1 MQCKATC
8 WDFHGGT
15 GDRNPPANAGVTGS
29 IPDRERSHMPMCH
42 SCCTRILQLLKP
54 AHLEPILHSK
64 RSCCSPSATA
74 GEQPHPSPQ
83 LETAQAQ
90 QQGLSTSKS
99 NIIKLFKNIKP
110 PVKCKCS
117 QAYLTMVPLT
127 YRKHIIFQETTPFFF
142 FFLPCCNGM
151 QDLCSLIRD
160 QTHTSCGGSME
171 S

>member
-15 GDRNPPANAGVTGS
+15 GDGNPPANAGVTGS
-29 IPDRERSHMPMCH
+29 IPGRERSHMPVCH
-42 SCCTRILQLLKP
+42 RCCARILQLLKP
-54 AHLEPILHSK
+54 THLEPILHSK
-64 RSCCSPSATA
+64 RSRCSPSATA
-74 GEQPHPSPQ
+74 GEQPQPSPQ

-90 QQGLSTSKS
+90 QQGLSTCKN

-127 YRKHIIFQETTPFFF
+127 YRKCIIIFQETTLFFF
-142 FFLPCCNGM
+142 FFCHAAMACRIFVP
-151 QDLCSLIRD
+151 
-160 QTHTSCGGSME
+160 
-171 S
+171 

>member
-15 GDRNPPANAGVTGS
+15 GIEIHLPIMWGHRFYPWSGK
-29 IPDRERSHMPMCH
+29 IPHAHVPQLLHPHTATTKASTPGAHTPQQEKPLQPKCH
-42 SCCTRILQLLKP
+42 SWRAAP
-54 AHLEPILHSK
+54 
-64 RSCCSPSATA
+64 
-74 GEQPHPSPQ
+74 PSPQ

-117 QAYLTMVPLT
+117 QAYLTMTLIT
-127 YRKHIIFQETTPFFF
+127 ENILSFRKLLLFFF
-142 FFLPCCNGM
+142 FFAVMACRIFVP
-151 QDLCSLIRD
+151 LIRD
-160 QTHTSCGGSME
+160 QTHTSCGGSM
-171 S
+171 SLNH